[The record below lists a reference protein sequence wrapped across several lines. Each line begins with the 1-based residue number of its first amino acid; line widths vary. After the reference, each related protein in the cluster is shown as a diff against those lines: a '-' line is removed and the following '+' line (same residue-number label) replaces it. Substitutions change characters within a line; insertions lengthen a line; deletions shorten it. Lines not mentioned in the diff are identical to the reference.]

1 MRLPRHF
8 AYVLFVLILSVPG
21 HATVFATI
29 HGVVHDAQH
38 RPISNAQVTL
48 AAAQSAFSLK
58 ATTADNGTFEIAQ
71 VPIGVYKLSI
81 SANGFA
87 EYVEPLTITSAT
99 NPVLH
104 VALAIVG
111 TEESV
116 EVKAAGNSALDA
128 ASMSPATLITRADID
143 ETPGATRTLGMEMI
157 TDFVPGSYMSHNMLH
172 IRGGH
177 QTSWLIDGVSI
188 PNTKIASNVGPQID
202 PKDIDEVETQRGSYQ
217 ADVGDRTYGI
227 FNVLPRNG
235 FERDHEAELFVSGG
249 NLSTGEAQLSLGD
262 HTAKTAWYLS
272 GTGSRS
278 NYGLETPIPEIRHD
292 STNSE
297 SVFSSLL
304 RNQTARD
311 QLRLD
316 AQFRSDFFQIPY
328 DPDPNDWEQSSDYY
342 NSYGLRDT
350 QGERDSFAIFNWVRT
365 LSPKTTF
372 EVAPFY
378 HLNQANYDSPPADF
392 PVATT
397 WHQKSNY
404 VGAQADLHSTVGP
417 NNFTGGLY
425 SFFQHERDL
434 FGLRINGASFSDASI
449 PNTTAKQNAGIA
461 EFHFSD
467 QLKAGRYVSLYGG
480 MRISSYHAAIT
491 ENAAYPRIG
500 ATVEIPHLHWVFRGY
515 YGHYFQP
522 APVQTVSSTLLDY
535 VHSQPG
541 QNAFVPIPSERDEE
555 HQFGVTIPWRGWTVD
570 VNNLRNRV
578 NNFLDHAKV
587 GESNIYFPISVDG
600 ALVRA
605 WELAIRS
612 PQLARFGQFHLAY
625 SNQIAQQR
633 GSVTGGFTCTDPNDE
648 ACTEGADYTPVD
660 HDQRHT
666 LNTGFTAKLPMRSW
680 FASNVYYGSGF
691 ANGLAGANVGPY
703 NGPYLPAHTTFDS
716 SFGHSFGER
725 LSFAVNAVNVT
736 NHRVL
741 QDNSITVGGFH
752 FNDPRMIS
760 AQVRYKFKF

>member
-1 MRLPRHF
+1 MRFPRIF
-8 AYVLFVLILSVPG
+8 AIIILILCSVPG
-21 HATVFATI
+21 RATVFATI

-38 RPISNAQVTL
+38 HPIANAIVTI
-48 AAAQSAFSLK
+48 AAADSALTLK
-58 ATTADNGTFEIAQ
+58 ASTAANGTFEIAQ

-87 EYVEPLTITSAT
+87 EYLQPLTVASAS

-104 VALAIVG
+104 IPLAVAG
-111 TEESV
+111 SEESV
-116 EVKAAGNSALDA
+116 VVSAAGYSAA
-128 ASMSPATLITRADID
+128 ESQATSPSVLISRADID
-143 ETPGATRTLGMEMI
+143 ETPGATRTLGMQMI

-202 PKDIDEVETQRGSYQ
+202 PKDIDELETDRGSYQ

-235 FERDHEAELFVSGG
+235 FERNHEAELLISAG
-249 NLSTGEAQLSLGD
+249 NLDTGEAQLSFGD
-262 HTAKTAWYLS
+262 HTARTAWYVS
-272 GTGSRS
+272 GTGSRA
-278 NYGLETPIPEIRHD
+278 NYGLETPVPEIRHD

-297 SVFSSLL
+297 GLFASLL

-316 AQFRSDFFQIPY
+316 AQFRNDFFQIPY
-328 DPDPNDWEQSSDYY
+328 DPDPSDWEQSSDYY

-350 QGERDSFAIFNWVRT
+350 QRERDSFAIFNWVRT
-365 LSPKTTF
+365 LSPKATF
-372 EVAPFY
+372 EIAPFY
-378 HLNQANYDSPPADF
+378 HFNQANYDSPAFDF

-397 WHQKSNY
+397 WHQTSNY
-404 VGAQADLHSTVGP
+404 AGAQADLHVTAGP
-417 NNFTGGLY
+417 NNFTGGVY
-425 SFFQHERDL
+425 SFYQHERDL
-434 FGLRINGASFSDASI
+434 FGLRINDDSFPHPSV
-449 PNTTAKQNAGIA
+449 PKTTATQNAGIA

-467 QLKAGRYVSLYGG
+467 QLKIARYVSLYGG
-480 MRISSYHAAIT
+480 MRVSSYHASLT

-500 ATVEIPHLHWVFRGY
+500 ATVELPRLHWVFRGY

-522 APVQTVSSTLLDY
+522 APIQTVSSTLLDY

-555 HQFGVTIPWRGWTVD
+555 HQFGLTIPLRGWTVD
-570 VNNLRNRV
+570 LNNSRNRV
-578 NNFLDHAKV
+578 NNFLDHANV

-600 ALVRA
+600 ALVRS
-605 WELAIRS
+605 WEMAIRS
-612 PQLARFGQFHLAY
+612 PQLAHFGQFHLAY

-633 GSVTGGFTCTDPNDE
+633 GSVTGGFTCADLKDE
-648 ACTEGADYTPVD
+648 ACTEGPDYTPVD

-691 ANGLAGANVGPY
+691 ANGLAGANIGPH

-716 SFGHSFGER
+716 SFGHTFSER
-725 LSFAVNAVNVT
+725 LSFAVSAVNVI
-736 NHRVL
+736 NHRIL

-760 AQVRYKFKF
+760 AQLRYRFKF

>member
-1 MRLPRHF
+1 MRLPRLVAF
-8 AYVLFVLILSVPG
+8 ILFFLLSVPG

-38 RPISNAQVTL
+38 RPISNAQVSL
-48 AAAQSAFSLK
+48 LAAQSPYSLT
-58 ATTADNGTFEIAQ
+58 ATTAGNGAFEIAQ
-71 VPIGVYKLSI
+71 VPIGLYRLSI
-81 SANGFA
+81 SAAGFA
-87 EYVEPLTITSAT
+87 EYVQPLTITSAS

-104 VALAIVG
+104 IPLAVAGA
-111 TEESV
+111 EESV
-116 EVKAAGNSALDA
+116 VVKAAGGSAA
-128 ASMSPATLITRADID
+128 ETQATSPTTLITRADID
-143 ETPGATRTLGMEMI
+143 ETPGATRTLGMQMI
-157 TDFVPGSYMSHNMLH
+157 TDFVPGSYMNHNMLH

-188 PNTKIASNVGPQID
+188 PNTKISSNVGPQID

-235 FERDHEAELFVSGG
+235 FERNHEAELLISAG
-249 NLSTGEAQLSLGD
+249 NFYSGEAQLSLGD
-262 HTAKTAWYLS
+262 HTSKTAWYVS

-278 NYGLETPIPEIRHD
+278 NYGLETPIPAIRHD

-297 SVFSSLL
+297 SLFASLL

-316 AQFRSDFFQIPY
+316 AQFRNDFFQIPY
-328 DPDPNDWEQSSDYY
+328 DPDPTDWEQSSDYY

-350 QGERDSFAIFNWVRT
+350 QRERDSFVIFNWVRT
-365 LSPKTTF
+365 LSPKSTF
-372 EVAPFY
+372 ELAPFY
-378 HLNQANYDSPPADF
+378 HLNEAKYDSPAIDF

-397 WHQKSNY
+397 WHQTSNY
-404 VGAQADLHSTVGP
+404 AGAQADLHATAGP
-417 NNFTGGLY
+417 NNFAGGLY
-425 SFFQHERDL
+425 SFYQHENDV
-434 FGLRINGASFSDASI
+434 FGLLINDHSFPDASV
-449 PNTTAKQNAGIA
+449 PNTTATQNAGIA

-467 QLKAGRYVSLYGG
+467 QLKIGRYLSLYGG
-480 MRISSYHAAIT
+480 MRISSYHAGLT

-500 ATVEIPHLHWVFRGY
+500 ATFEVPHLHWLFRGY

-522 APVQTVSSTLLDY
+522 APVQTVSSALLDY

-555 HQFGVTIPWRGWTVD
+555 HQFGVTIPWRGWTID
-570 VNNLRNRV
+570 VNNSKNRV
-578 NNFLDHAKV
+578 NNFLDHANV
-587 GESNIYFPISVDG
+587 GESNLYFPIAVDG
-600 ALVRA
+600 ALIRS

-612 PQLARFGQFHLAY
+612 PQLAHFGQFHLAY

-633 GSVTGGFTCTDPNDE
+633 GSVTGGFTCTNPNDD
-648 ACTEGADYTPVD
+648 ACSEGHGYVPVD

-691 ANGLAGANVGPY
+691 ANGLEGANVSPY

-716 SFGHSFGER
+716 SFGHGFGER
-725 LSFAVNAVNVT
+725 LSFAVSTVNVT

-760 AQVRYKFKF
+760 AQVRYRFKF

>member
-1 MRLPRHF
+1 MRFPRIF
-8 AYVLFVLILSVPG
+8 AIIILILCSVPG
-21 HATVFATI
+21 RATVFATI

-38 RPISNAQVTL
+38 HPIANAIVTI
-48 AAAQSAFSLK
+48 AAADSALTLK
-58 ATTADNGTFEIAQ
+58 ASTAANGTFEIAQ

-87 EYVEPLTITSAT
+87 EYLQPLTVASAS

-104 VALAIVG
+104 IPLAVAG
-111 TEESV
+111 SEESV
-116 EVKAAGNSALDA
+116 VVSAAGYSAA
-128 ASMSPATLITRADID
+128 ESQATSPSVLISRADID
-143 ETPGATRTLGMEMI
+143 ETPGATRTLGMQMI

-202 PKDIDEVETQRGSYQ
+202 PKDIDELETDRGSYQ

-235 FERDHEAELFVSGG
+235 FERNHEAELLISAG
-249 NLSTGEAQLSLGD
+249 NLDTGEAQLSFGD
-262 HTAKTAWYLS
+262 HTARTAWYVS
-272 GTGSRS
+272 GTGSRA
-278 NYGLETPIPEIRHD
+278 NYGLETPVPEIRHD

-297 SVFSSLL
+297 GLFASLL

-316 AQFRSDFFQIPY
+316 AQFRNDFFQIPY
-328 DPDPNDWEQSSDYY
+328 DPDPSDWEQSADYY

-350 QGERDSFAIFNWVRT
+350 QRERDSFAIFNWVRT
-365 LSPKTTF
+365 LSPKATF
-372 EVAPFY
+372 EIAPFY
-378 HLNQANYDSPPADF
+378 HFNQANYDSPAFDF

-397 WHQKSNY
+397 WHQTSNY
-404 VGAQADLHSTVGP
+404 AGAQADLHVTAGP
-417 NNFTGGLY
+417 NNFTGGVY
-425 SFFQHERDL
+425 SFYQHERDL
-434 FGLRINGASFSDASI
+434 FGLRINDDSFPHPSV
-449 PNTTAKQNAGIA
+449 PNTTATQNAGIA

-467 QLKAGRYVSLYGG
+467 QLKIARYVSLYGG
-480 MRISSYHAAIT
+480 MRVSSYHASLT

-500 ATVEIPHLHWVFRGY
+500 ATVELPRLHWVFRGY

-522 APVQTVSSTLLDY
+522 APIQTVSSTLLDY

-541 QNAFVPIPSERDEE
+541 KNAFVPIPSERDEE
-555 HQFGVTIPWRGWTVD
+555 HQFGLTIPLRGWTLD
-570 VNNLRNRV
+570 LNNSRNRV
-578 NNFLDHAKV
+578 NNFLDHANV

-600 ALVRA
+600 ALVRS
-605 WELAIRS
+605 WEMAIRS
-612 PQLARFGQFHLAY
+612 PQLAHFGQFHLAY

-633 GSVTGGFTCTDPNDE
+633 GTVTGGFTCADLNDE
-648 ACTEGADYTPVD
+648 ACTEGPDYTPVD

-691 ANGLAGANVGPY
+691 ANGLAGANIGPH

-716 SFGHSFGER
+716 SFGHTFSER
-725 LSFAVNAVNVT
+725 LSFAVSAVNVT

-760 AQVRYKFKF
+760 AQLRYRFKF

>member
-1 MRLPRHF
+1 MRFPRIF
-8 AYVLFVLILSVPG
+8 AIIILILCSVPG
-21 HATVFATI
+21 RATVFATI

-38 RPISNAQVTL
+38 HPIANAIVTI
-48 AAAQSAFSLK
+48 AAADSALTLK
-58 ATTADNGTFEIAQ
+58 ASTAANGTFEIAQ

-87 EYVEPLTITSAT
+87 EYLQPLTVASAS

-104 VALAIVG
+104 IPLAVAG
-111 TEESV
+111 SEESV
-116 EVKAAGNSALDA
+116 VVSAAGYSAA
-128 ASMSPATLITRADID
+128 ESQATSPSVLISRADID
-143 ETPGATRTLGMEMI
+143 ETPGATRTLGMQMI

-202 PKDIDEVETQRGSYQ
+202 PKDIDELETDRGSYQ

-235 FERDHEAELFVSGG
+235 FERNHEAELLISAG
-249 NLSTGEAQLSLGD
+249 NLDTGEAQLSFGD
-262 HTAKTAWYLS
+262 HTARTAWYVS
-272 GTGSRS
+272 GTGSRA
-278 NYGLETPIPEIRHD
+278 NYGLETPVPEIRHD

-297 SVFSSLL
+297 GLFASLL

-316 AQFRSDFFQIPY
+316 AQFRNDFFQIPY
-328 DPDPNDWEQSSDYY
+328 DPDPSDWEQSADYY

-350 QGERDSFAIFNWVRT
+350 QRERDSFAIFNWVRT
-365 LSPKTTF
+365 LSPKATF
-372 EVAPFY
+372 EIAPFY
-378 HLNQANYDSPPADF
+378 HFNQANYDSPAFDF

-397 WHQKSNY
+397 WHQTSNY
-404 VGAQADLHSTVGP
+404 AGAQADLHVTAGP
-417 NNFTGGLY
+417 NNFTGGVY
-425 SFFQHERDL
+425 SFYQHERDL
-434 FGLRINGASFSDASI
+434 FGLRINDDSFPHPSV
-449 PNTTAKQNAGIA
+449 PNTTATQNAGIA

-467 QLKAGRYVSLYGG
+467 QLKIARYVSLYGG
-480 MRISSYHAAIT
+480 MRVSSYHASLT

-500 ATVEIPHLHWVFRGY
+500 ATVELPRLHWVFRGY

-522 APVQTVSSTLLDY
+522 APIQTVSSTLLDY

-555 HQFGVTIPWRGWTVD
+555 HQFGLTIPLRGWTVD
-570 VNNLRNRV
+570 LNNSRNRV
-578 NNFLDHAKV
+578 NNFLDHANV

-600 ALVRA
+600 ALVRS
-605 WELAIRS
+605 WEMAIRS
-612 PQLARFGQFHLAY
+612 PQLAHFGQFHLAY

-633 GSVTGGFTCTDPNDE
+633 GTVTGGFTCADLNDE
-648 ACTEGADYTPVD
+648 ACTEGPDYTPVD

-691 ANGLAGANVGPY
+691 ANGLAGANIGPH

-716 SFGHSFGER
+716 SFGHTFSER
-725 LSFAVNAVNVT
+725 LSFAVSAVNVI
-736 NHRVL
+736 NHRIL

-760 AQVRYKFKF
+760 AQLRYRFKF

>member
-1 MRLPRHF
+1 MRFPRIF
-8 AYVLFVLILSVPG
+8 AIIILILCSVPG
-21 HATVFATI
+21 RATVFATI

-38 RPISNAQVTL
+38 HPIANAIVTI
-48 AAAQSAFSLK
+48 AAADSALTLK
-58 ATTADNGTFEIAQ
+58 ASTAANGTFEIAQ

-87 EYVEPLTITSAT
+87 EYLQPLTVASAS

-104 VALAIVG
+104 IPLAVAG
-111 TEESV
+111 SEESV
-116 EVKAAGNSALDA
+116 VVSAAGYSAA
-128 ASMSPATLITRADID
+128 ESQATSPSVLISRADID
-143 ETPGATRTLGMEMI
+143 ETPGATRTLGMQMI

-202 PKDIDEVETQRGSYQ
+202 PKDIDELETDRGSYQ

-235 FERDHEAELFVSGG
+235 FERNHEAELLISAG
-249 NLSTGEAQLSLGD
+249 NLDTGEAQLSFGD
-262 HTAKTAWYLS
+262 HTARTAWYVS
-272 GTGSRS
+272 GTGSRA
-278 NYGLETPIPEIRHD
+278 NYGLETPVPEIRHD

-297 SVFSSLL
+297 GLFASLL

-316 AQFRSDFFQIPY
+316 AQFRNDFFQIPY
-328 DPDPNDWEQSSDYY
+328 DPDPSDWEQSADYY

-350 QGERDSFAIFNWVRT
+350 QRERDSFAIFNWVRT
-365 LSPKTTF
+365 LSPKATF
-372 EVAPFY
+372 EIAPFY
-378 HLNQANYDSPPADF
+378 HFNQANYDSPAFDF

-397 WHQKSNY
+397 WHQTSNY
-404 VGAQADLHSTVGP
+404 AGAQADLHVTAGP
-417 NNFTGGLY
+417 NNFTGGVY
-425 SFFQHERDL
+425 SFYQHERDL
-434 FGLRINGASFSDASI
+434 FGLRINDDSFPHPSV
-449 PNTTAKQNAGIA
+449 PNTTATQNAGIA

-467 QLKAGRYVSLYGG
+467 QLKIARYVSLYGG
-480 MRISSYHAAIT
+480 MRVSSYHASLT

-500 ATVEIPHLHWVFRGY
+500 ATVELPRLHWVFRGY

-522 APVQTVSSTLLDY
+522 APIQTVSSTLLDY

-570 VNNLRNRV
+570 INNSRNRV
-578 NNFLDHAKV
+578 NNFLDHANV

-600 ALVRA
+600 ALVRS
-605 WELAIRS
+605 WEMAIRS
-612 PQLARFGQFHLAY
+612 PQLAHFGQFHLAY

-633 GSVTGGFTCTDPNDE
+633 GTVTGGFTCADLNDE
-648 ACTEGADYTPVD
+648 ACTEGPDYTPVD

-691 ANGLAGANVGPY
+691 ANGLAGANIGPH

-716 SFGHSFGER
+716 SFGHTFSER
-725 LSFAVNAVNVT
+725 LSFAVSAVNVI
-736 NHRVL
+736 NHRIL

-760 AQVRYKFKF
+760 AQLRYRFKF